1 MKTETYVVTV
11 ERPDDVSV
19 AEMKNYIREAVN
31 RWSKCG
37 DPTSGL
43 WWAVCTWVKRLPT
56 ADSIRKNINQRRE
69 K

>member
-31 RWSKCG
+31 RWSKGG

-43 WWAVCTWVKRLPT
+43 WWTVCTRVKRLPT
-56 ADSIRKNINQRRE
+56 VNNIRKIIKQRKE